1 MVWPQDLGFEDD
13 AMGVWVSDPISQ
25 LCADRSPLA
34 TLSALASRGRGLM
47 ARWVGRCSTGGA
59 EMPVVAE
66 LREVKHG
73 KIHMTVKY
81 G

>member
-1 MVWPQDLGFEDD
+1 
-13 AMGVWVSDPISQ
+13 
-25 LCADRSPLA
+25 
-34 TLSALASRGRGLM
+34 M
-47 ARWVGRCSTGGA
+47 ARCVVGRCSTGGA